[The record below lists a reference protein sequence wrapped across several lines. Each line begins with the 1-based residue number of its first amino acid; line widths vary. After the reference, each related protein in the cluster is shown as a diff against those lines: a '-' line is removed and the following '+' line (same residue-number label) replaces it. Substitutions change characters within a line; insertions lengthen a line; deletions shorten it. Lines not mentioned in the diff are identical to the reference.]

1 MHITSLSW
9 SLCVL
14 NFPRISL
21 IYLIFFHFFSIALF
35 SFVFKN
41 SSKPNLGPLHRH
53 TRHVSHRVS
62 LRKPVCSHRGVH
74 QNASTVLFS
83 KNDVPWAVPPARP
96 NPLSSLRHPRLK
108 PALSGRRVSGIEI
121 ASYCLTRGCNIQP
134 DAGMYIPRVVTL
146 PPQELDHLFPERM
159 NIHQCGRMSAAQP
172 VATSGPTP
180 CHLDYSN
187 ICLILVYSHLRRPS
201 CFCQ

>member
-21 IYLIFFHFFSIALF
+21 IYLIFFLFFFSIALF

-53 TRHVSHRVS
+53 TRRIPPCIPAQTRVLAQGRS
-62 LRKPVCSHRGVH
+62 SKRKHSFVQQKGCPLSCATCETESSQLTATSPSQTGALRKTCLR
-74 QNASTVLFS
+74 NR
-83 KNDVPWAVPPARP
+83 DC
-96 NPLSSLRHPRLK
+96 LSL
-108 PALSGRRVSGIEI
+108 
-121 ASYCLTRGCNIQP
+121 LTRGCNVQP
-134 DAGMYIPRVVTL
+134 DAGMYVPRVVTL

-159 NIHQCGRMSAAQP
+159 TIHQCGRMSAAQP

-187 ICLILVYSHLRRPS
+187 VCLILVYSHLRRPS